1 MTFTTIDDIRRAN
14 ERLGHHFFESAAMR
28 FFASRVLA
36 DVFPAADGSGSYFVT
51 SERGPGMPRRYTV
64 RLARPD
70 GSVVTAGEHQAYATA
85 RQAKAEAKRLA
96 SGASV

>member
-36 DVFPAADGSGSYFVT
+36 DVFPAADGSGAYFVT
-51 SERGPGMPRRYTV
+51 SERGPDMARRYTV
-64 RLARPD
+64 RLARSD
-70 GSVVTAGEHQAYATA
+70 GSVVTAGEFQAYGSA
-85 RQAKAEAKRLA
+85 RAAKAAARHLA
-96 SGASV
+96 SGSE